1 MASLLVATHNAGK
14 LKEIAK
20 LLQDVNIEVVSA
32 ADFNIPE
39 PEETGATF
47 AANAILK
54 AEHALQYA
62 PNHYVLADDSGL
74 EVDILG
80 GAPGISSARWGG
92 ANKDFNLA
100 MQKVHDEI
108 VQKSENPQNQPAR
121 FICTLALAKQGL
133 PTICFEGKIEGT
145 LTFPPRGDNGFGYDP
160 IFIPNEYDITFAEMN
175 VTEKQRISHR
185 TQAFKQLQQYLS
197 GQFIN
202 NL

>member
-20 LLQDVNIEVVSA
+20 LLQDVSINVVNA
-32 ADFNIPE
+32 AQFNIPE

-54 AEHALQYA
+54 AEHALLFA

-74 EVDILG
+74 EVDVLG
-80 GAPGISSARWGG
+80 GAPGIYSARWGG

-108 VQKSENPQNQPAR
+108 VQTGANPQNQSAR
-121 FICTLALAKQGL
+121 FICTLALAKHGEA
-133 PTICFEGKIEGT
+133 TICFEGTIEGS
-145 LTFPPRGDNGFGYDP
+145 LTFPPRGENGFGYDP
-160 IFIPNEYDITFAEMN
+160 IFIANNYDITFAQMDA
-175 VTEKQRISHR
+175 TEKQLISHR
-185 TQAFKQLQQYLS
+185 TQAFKKLARHLS
-197 GQFIN
+197 SKLSNFY
-202 NL
+202 

>member
-39 PEETGATF
+39 PEETGSTF

-54 AEHALQYA
+54 AEHALPFA

-74 EVDILG
+74 EVDVLG
-80 GAPGISSARWGG
+80 GSPGIYSARWGG

-100 MQKVHDEI
+100 MQKVHNEI
-108 VQKSENPQNQPAR
+108 VQTGANPEMQPAH
-121 FICTLALAKQGL
+121 FICTLALAKIGA
-133 PTICFEGKIEGT
+133 PTLCFEGKIEGT
-145 LTFPPRGDNGFGYDP
+145 LTFPPRGENGFGYDP
-160 IFIPNEYDITFAEMN
+160 IFIANGYDITFAEMASN
-175 VTEKQRISHR
+175 EKQLISHR
-185 TQAFKQLQQYLS
+185 TQAFKQLHQYLNKLH
-197 GQFIN
+197 I
-202 NL
+202 